1 MPRRTTTKK
10 TTDKQQYFRI
20 GEVAERVGVKPYV
33 LRYWESE
40 FQWLSPEKSRQKQ
53 RLYSRQDLNLVE
65 LIARLLHK
73 ERYTIQG
80 ARKVIGDLKGN
91 WDGGLAAL
99 DEGLAPGARTVK
111 GDATEKPA
119 KDLEKRLNAAE
130 KDLQK
135 KTRSLKDLKAAHSDL
150 TRELVHERQ
159 RVARLLEEMQGVQ
172 TERDR
177 LANELKERPKSD
189 PEFFAVL
196 KTELEDLASVGES
209 DTAAGP
215 ALQSAE

>member
-1 MPRRTTTKK
+1 MPRRETTKAS
-10 TTDKQQYFRI
+10 TDTQQYFRI

-40 FQWLSPEKSRQKQ
+40 FQWLAPEKSRMKQ

-80 ARKVIGDLKGN
+80 ARKVIGELKGDWN
-91 WDGGLAAL
+91 VGLDAL
-99 DEGLAPGARTVK
+99 NEGLAPG
-111 GDATEKPA
+111 GKPG
-119 KDLEKRLNAAE
+119 KSGVTSGG

-135 KTRSLKDLKAAHSDL
+135 KLSTAEKNLQKKARSLKDLKAAHSDL

-159 RVARLLEEMQGVQ
+159 RVARLLEEMQGIQ

-177 LANELKERPKSD
+177 LAGELQERPKGD
-189 PEFFAVL
+189 PEFFKLL
-196 KTELEDLASVGES
+196 KTELEDLANAGDADSTS
-209 DTAAGP
+209 GP

>member
-1 MPRRTTTKK
+1 MPRRGTTKE
-10 TTDKQQYFRI
+10 TADTQQYFRI

-40 FQWLSPEKSRQKQ
+40 FQWLAPEKSRMKQ
-53 RLYSRQDLNLVE
+53 RLYSRKDLHLVE

-91 WDGGLAAL
+91 WDDALKAL
-99 DEGLAPGARTVK
+99 DSGLAPGGRSAKTGTK
-111 GDATEKPA
+111 ATSKS
-119 KDLEKRLNAAE
+119 LEKKLQTIE
-130 KDLQK
+130 KDLK
-135 KTRSLKDLKAAHSDL
+135 KKSQSLKDLKAAHSDL

-159 RVARLLEEMQGVQ
+159 RVARLLEEMQGIQ
-172 TERDR
+172 SERDR
-177 LANELKERPKSD
+177 LAGELQERPKGD
-189 PEFFAVL
+189 PEFFNLL
-196 KTELEDLASVGES
+196 KSELEELANAGEA
-209 DTAAGP
+209 DAAKGP